1 MLAQQPHSWD
11 AQHRAN
17 QHQAKKH
24 QPLDSVPVTDLPS
37 RVTRTRLRAS
47 GRLDIFWELC
57 TSDWDAP
64 WAGRTGAEQLAANGR
79 RLLRPYD
86 LSVPREEAMK
96 RLWGCR
102 QGAPRFVGLRIL
114 AAIYHWHVL
123 TTEQIASLVGTK
135 SIEADL
141 RALWQA
147 GLVWQ
152 GSVAPRMLWTEK
164 ASPVLWRITPSVNI
178 GRLLHEMTPWE
189 RLGVLAGPEWQPQ
202 VPHVVHD
209 LVATDITLRAA
220 ELVPSVAAV
229 YGERLSGADRL
240 TGLPAG
246 VTGLARGDAVWAR
259 SDGLRIVVELST
271 AAYKQGYAKAG
282 RWARVL
288 EADRSRSL
296 FVLFVSAVHP
306 VHRSHALAWSEQAY
320 RRAVAEA
327 AWSSVAAVDAGVP
340 ERMGVVSLADWAPA
354 PMRVVPNFADLP
366 VWRPTGPPGD
376 RWQQADLADQ
386 SQVTFAPVD
395 TDEAL
400 APIRNAAKV
409 YAMPWWL
416 ANPAGP
422 S

>member
-1 MLAQQPHSWD
+1 MSGAS
-11 AQHRAN
+11 

-24 QPLDSVPVTDLPS
+24 QPLDSVPMADLPS
-37 RVTRTRLRAS
+37 RVTRTRLKAS
-47 GRLDIFWELC
+47 RRLDVFWDLC
-57 TSDWDAP
+57 TPGWAP
-64 WAGRTGAEQLAANGR
+64 AWAGRTEAEQLAAAGR
-79 RLLRPYD
+79 RLPRRYD
-86 LSVPREEAMK
+86 LSVPREEAT
-96 RLWGCR
+96 RSLWDCR
-102 QGAPRFVGLRIL
+102 QGAPRFIGLRIL
-114 AAIYHWHVL
+114 AAVYHWFVL

-147 GLVWQ
+147 GLVCR
-152 GSVAPRMLWTEK
+152 GELVPTTMGKIVAT
-164 ASPVLWRITPSVNI
+164 PVLWCIAPSASI
-178 GRLLHEMTPWE
+178 KHSLHEMTPWE
-189 RLGVLAGPEWQPQ
+189 RLGVLAGTEWKPKT
-202 VPHVVHD
+202 PHVVHD
-209 LVATDITLRAA
+209 LLVTDLTLRAA
-220 ELVPSVAAV
+220 ELAPSIAAV

-240 TGLPAG
+240 TGLPVN
-246 VTGLARGDAVWAR
+246 VTRGAHGDTVWVR

-271 AAYKQGYAKAG
+271 TAYKQGYAKAG

-320 RRAVAEA
+320 RQAVADA
-327 AWSSVAAVDAGVP
+327 AWSSVVAVDAGVP

-354 PMRVVPNFADLP
+354 PMRVVPNFTDLP

-376 RWQQADLADQ
+376 RWQRADLADP
-386 SQVTFAPVD
+386 SQVTFNPVD
-395 TDEAL
+395 LDEAL